1 MHRDDPSA
9 YTEIAH
15 RQTSEKTCFGTLLQ
29 FANSLRPETTANF
42 TEVPFDVEDKHP
54 SLDEDQISI
63 RRHMLYLSGGSLLA
77 FEVTF
82 GSFDLQVIVT
92 NRTMCNRVKI
102 FLQKESGAFHHTMRT
117 IITTAHQ
124 NTNSMLQDLQN
135 HIRNAI
141 P

>member
-1 MHRDDPSA
+1 MIHPPTQKSRIDRRA
-9 YTEIAH
+9 
-15 RQTSEKTCFGTLLQ
+15 RKRVFGTLLQ

-63 RRHMLYLSGGSLLA
+63 RRHMLYLRGSLLA

-82 GSFDLQVIVT
+82 GSFDLPVIVT
-92 NRTMCNRVKI
+92 NRSMYNRVKI